1 MNGRRYNKA
10 WSNPDRAE
18 TKTKPSGGIKAGKE
32 RVLDPEKMDSYWKE
46 LYSILRKFG
55 PSAGMC
61 ELVTKDKVKM
71 VSASINP
78 MNWNTRIV
86 LPSNLSFRGDKRLE
100 VFMQKMQILDPFRE
114 LIRDVGKHEFGH
126 WELPRGSGF
135 GCPMDNVLH
144 HESFLQPIFEE
155 LQRSGKF
162 SESGCKK
169 WSGRIANAIED
180 IINNYNV
187 FVHSKA
193 GTHGLG
199 QVLFWYLAGQTGG
212 TYSSEYTLFVKANL
226 MLMQCRGDATKL
238 LEQFFARYE
247 KNDSGG
253 YDEVEK
259 KIGEAVARLGS
270 VLTPEKMLDRGS
282 WEEIAR
288 AYTREIIEFIEDV
301 QEPEMPM
308 SGGDCSCPQ
317 SGEGEEQEGDG
328 QSGEGQQGEDSD
340 QDESEEEGDGSS
352 EQGEEEDGDGSG
364 QEEGEDEDEDS
375 DDGSGSGQGEEED
388 EDTGDENDGPFDK
401 LTPKDV
407 EQIMGGRKES
417 GKGMPFYLKHDVAL
431 DGLYRSLSRAVR
443 IKTKHGDLPT
453 ADYPVVA
460 VRRRA
465 FDAERDEVSACD
477 MTRVVV
483 DPVTRRAVPTV
494 ITHWHSVDMPIR
506 KTLTGFPAVAF
517 ALVDA
522 SGSMMGGWS
531 GGGDKSLIPWGDR
544 SGYHYAILAFYGLLR
559 QLEHLGVMHKVEF
572 SGAIF
577 HSNTTAATGLD
588 KVKEMLLNPTSGGTN
603 IDMDTVREMLSGKE
617 GALFPFISDGGIDN
631 WETVKEEFIEIAK
644 KQQFFMVLVGDETTA
659 SRDLEAA
666 GLPVFRVDSYEDVV
680 GLVVDLTAD
689 AYTRVIKEKIKKEA
703 MKMHRG

>member
-1 MNGRRYNKA
+1 MNGHRYNKT
-10 WSNPDRAE
+10 WSNPVRAG

-61 ELVTKDKVKM
+61 ELVTKDKAKM
-71 VSASINP
+71 VSAAINP

-86 LPSNLSFRGDKRLE
+86 LPSNLSFRGDKKLE

-155 LQRSGKF
+155 LERSGKF
-162 SESGCKK
+162 SDAGCKK
-169 WSGRIANAIED
+169 WTGRIANAVED

-187 FVHSKA
+187 FSHSKS

-199 QVLFWYLAGQTGG
+199 QVLFWYIAGQNGG
-212 TYSSEYTLFVKANL
+212 IYNSEYTLFVKANL
-226 MLMQCRGDATKL
+226 MLMGCRGDATKL

-259 KIGEAVARLGS
+259 KIGESVSRLGT
-270 VLTPEKMLDRGS
+270 VLTSEKMLDKGS

-288 AYTREIIEFIEDV
+288 AYTREVIEFIDDV
-301 QEPEMPM
+301 EQPEMPM

-317 SGEGEEQEGDG
+317 NGEDEKQESNG
-328 QSGEGQQGEDSD
+328 QPGEGQQGEDS
-340 QDESEEEGDGSS
+340 
-352 EQGEEEDGDGSG
+352 EQGEEEDENTD
-364 QEEGEDEDEDS
+364 
-375 DDGSGSGQGEEED
+375 
-388 EDTGDENDGPFDK
+388 DENNGPFDK

-407 EQIMGGRKES
+407 EQIMGGRKEAR
-417 GKGMPFYLKHDVAL
+417 KGMPFYLKHDVAL
-431 DGLYRSLSRAVR
+431 NGLYRSLSRAVR

-477 MTRVVV
+477 MTKVVV

-517 ALVDA
+517 ALIDA
-522 SGSMMGGWS
+522 SSTMMGG
-531 GGGDKSLIPWGDR
+531 GDSSLIPWGDR

-577 HSNTTAATGLD
+577 HSDTTAATGLN

-603 IDMDTVREMLSGKE
+603 IDVDTVRKMLAGKE
-617 GALFPFISDGGIDN
+617 GALFPFISDGGINN
-631 WETVKEEFIEIAK
+631 WGTVKEEFIEIAK

-659 SRDLEAA
+659 SKDLEAA

-703 MKMHRG
+703 MKMHK